1 MCTNKSKNKNGVTIL
16 GITIW
21 KIFAYFIIYSVIGFI
36 IETLFAIVF
45 HNVFESRQSFLYGPF
60 CAIYGVGAVFMVIFL
75 NKYFN
80 KNNHMLFLGGFIVGS
95 IVEYVISLIGEL
107 ILNVRWWDY
116 SDRFLNINGRIC
128 FLYSIFWGLLAIYLM
143 KVINPKVDKFID
155 WLKTKINIRLAKTL
169 TLITVIIL
177 FIDCVISEIA
187 INFCLIRKSVE
198 NNLDIAN
205 KEKTFQVYNK
215 IYNDK
220 DLSSFI
226 YKHWNDEKMI
236 RTYPNLTLTLAD
248 GKTIYIKDLTPEI
261 KPYYYKFK
269 ERKIETI
276 KNDAIEENIN

>member
-1 MCTNKSKNKNGVTIL
+1 MGTNKSKNKNGVTIL

-21 KIFAYFIIYSVIGFI
+21 RIFAYFIIYRVIGFI

-60 CAIYGVGAVFMVIFL
+60 CAIYGVGAVFMIIFL

-95 IVEYVISLIGEL
+95 VVEYVISLIGEL

-143 KVINPKVDKFID
+143 KVINPKVDKFIN
-155 WLKTKINIRLAKTL
+155 WLKTKINLKLAKTL

-177 FIDCVISEIA
+177 FMDCVISGIA

-205 KEKTFQVYNK
+205 KEKTIQVYNK
-215 IYNDK
+215 IYNNK
-220 DLSSFI
+220 DLSNFI
-226 YKHWNDEKMI
+226 YKYWNDEKMI
-236 RTYPNLTLTLAD
+236 RTYPNLTLTLED
-248 GKTIYIKDLTPEI
+248 GKTIYIKNLTPEI

-269 ERKIETI
+269 ERKIENI
-276 KNDAIEENIN
+276 KNEVIEENIN

>member
-1 MCTNKSKNKNGVTIL
+1 MGTNKSKNKNGVTIL

-21 KIFAYFIIYSVIGFI
+21 RIFAYFIIYSVIGFI

-60 CAIYGVGAVFMVIFL
+60 CAIYGVGAVFMIIFL

-95 IVEYVISLIGEL
+95 VVEYVISLIGEL

-143 KVINPKVDKFID
+143 KVINPKVDKFIN
-155 WLKTKINIRLAKTL
+155 WLKTKINLKLAKTL

-177 FIDCVISEIA
+177 FMDCVISGIA

-205 KEKTFQVYNK
+205 KEKTIQVYNK
-215 IYNDK
+215 IYNNK
-220 DLSSFI
+220 DLSNFI
-226 YKHWNDEKMI
+226 YKYWNDEKMI
-236 RTYPNLTLTLAD
+236 RTYPNLTLTLED
-248 GKTIYIKDLTPEI
+248 GKTIYIKNLTPEI

-269 ERKIETI
+269 ERKIENI
-276 KNDAIEENIN
+276 KNEVIE

>member
-16 GITIW
+16 GITILR
-21 KIFAYFIIYSVIGFI
+21 IFAYFIIYSVIWFI

-60 CAIYGVGAVFMVIFL
+60 CAIYGVGAVFMIIFL

-95 IVEYVISLIGEL
+95 VVEYVISLIGEL

-143 KVINPKVDKFID
+143 KVINPKVDKFIN
-155 WLKTKINIRLAKTL
+155 WLKTKINLRLAKTL

-177 FIDCVISEIA
+177 FIDCVISGIA

-198 NNLDIAN
+198 NNLNIAN
-205 KEKTFQVYNK
+205 KEKTIQIYNK
-215 IYNDK
+215 IYNNK
-220 DLSSFI
+220 DLSNFI
-226 YKHWNDEKMI
+226 YKYWNDEKMI
-236 RTYPNLTLTLAD
+236 RTYPNLTLTLED
-248 GKTIYIKDLTPEI
+248 GKNIYIKNLTPEI

-269 ERKIETI
+269 ERKIENI
-276 KNDAIEENIN
+276 KNEVIE